1 MPHEIF
7 LRRFDATAASC
18 REAPVCAARRLAP
31 RRLTRSLYASLLVL
45 ALAAAPA
52 RAQESGRVSGTIR
65 DETGAALT
73 GVVGTVASPDSPSSR
88 RTTTDGSGYFVF
100 TDLPP
105 SASYRLSATHPDFQ
119 PFRTDRFSLDA
130 GQIVTRD
137 VRLTRALA
145 VQLHVSAPSPAD
157 RSAIAQVIEET
168 LVRDL
173 PVADRGFLPLT
184 ALAPG
189 FTGRPDFPDTQG
201 QHYWSNNVVVD
212 GASDFS
218 KWRGAPRSF
227 SSGYARESIRDV
239 TVFPQLF
246 PASFG
251 GALGSVTMATTRA
264 GGDMWRGSAFG
275 FGRHSALAAPPV
287 FATDKP
293 SGATAQYGATIG
305 GPLASRTFL
314 FASYDA
320 RRAREHNVV
329 SSPAADGVT
338 VPTDQDER
346 IAFARVDHSISATQ
360 SIAARMNLQF
370 LRWHD
375 EPGALT
381 LPGSGTDFTNDAHTI
396 LVTHNAQLTE
406 ALTHELRVQFSHYVD
421 RREDLLPDVYVSRNG
436 YSIEGGL
443 LGPAGLGV
451 SPEHA
456 WEAHES
462 LRRQLGSHT
471 LRFGGSASLVDSHAT
486 GSPYGHGA
494 YFFAGGPAAAPQPYL
509 YMQGVA
515 ESSTATAADA
525 RDVSA
530 GAFVEDEWRASGHVT
545 ITAGVRYDVE
555 QIRRVRNFTASTD
568 TNNFQPR
575 LAVAWAPDGGQTVL
589 RAAAGMYS
597 QQHILYPIVQVQL
610 QGVDG
615 LATIALDRASPTFPT
630 FPAVLP
636 PAIAIAA
643 APRDVYRVGSDFRN
657 AYSLQTGAGIEQRVR
672 GLSVSADYMRLD
684 GFDLMSIVDA
694 NAPASLV
701 KPGQRTVA
709 EADATRPLSPS
720 SGYRKLLTLGNVGRS
735 WYRALQLKAVGGP
748 QSVRFVGA
756 YTFAHADD
764 QANYELP
771 EDSRNLDAEHGRA
784 PTDIRH
790 NASGALTWQIPGERL
805 LTRGWALA
813 TVMVLRSGRPYTMTW
828 GDDRNGT
835 TQNDARPGARNTIET
850 GPYRVVDLSLA
861 KHGTVGRARVEARL
875 ELFNLFNTVNYDE
888 YVGSLQSPLFG
899 QPISAF
905 PRRRLQLALVVRY

>member
-1 MPHEIF
+1 MRTLF
-7 LRRFDATAASC
+7 AC
-18 REAPVCAARRLAP
+18 
-31 RRLTRSLYASLLVL
+31 LLLL
-45 ALAAAPA
+45 ALTSVPA
-52 RAQESGRVSGTIR
+52 DAQQSGTVTGTIR
-65 DETGAALT
+65 DETGAPLPDVA
-73 GVVGTVASPDSPSSR
+73 VTVASADGTFTR
-88 RTTTDGSGYFVF
+88 RTTTDAAGYFVV
-100 TDLPP
+100 TDLP
-105 SASYRLSATHPDFQ
+105 ASTGYQLSATRQDFQ
-119 PFRTDRFSLDA
+119 TIRTERFAVDA
-130 GQIVTRD
+130 GGIVTRD
-137 VRLTRALA
+137 LMLMRALA
-145 VQLHVSAPSPAD
+145 VQLQVSAARPGDASVVD
-157 RSAIAQVIEET
+157 QTIAES

-173 PVADRGFLPLT
+173 PVADRGFLPL
-184 ALAPG
+184 ASMAPG
-189 FTGRPDFPDTQG
+189 FTGRPDFPDSQG
-201 QHYWSNNVVVD
+201 QHYWANNIVVD

-227 SSGYARESIRDV
+227 YSGYARESIREV

-251 GALGSVTMATTRA
+251 GALASVTTATTRA
-264 GGDMWRGSAFG
+264 GGDVWRGSAFG

-293 SGATAQYGATIG
+293 SGGTAQYGTTLG

-329 SSPAADGVT
+329 SSPVAAGVT
-338 VPTDQDER
+338 VPTNQDER

-381 LPGSGTDFTNDAHTI
+381 LPRSGTDFTNDAHTV
-396 LVTHNAQLTE
+396 LVTHNAQLTQ
-406 ALTHELRVQFSHYVD
+406 ALTHELLLQFSRYVD
-421 RREDLLPDVYVSRNG
+421 RRRDLQPSVYVSRSG

-451 SPEHA
+451 NPEHT

-462 LRRQLGSHT
+462 LRHQAGAHT
-471 LRFGGSASLVDSHAT
+471 VRFGGSASLVNSHAT
-486 GSPYGHGA
+486 GSSYMYGA
-494 YFFAGGPAAAPQPYL
+494 YFFGSGPATTPQPYL

-515 ESSTATAADA
+515 AGPTATAADA
-525 RDVSA
+525 RDVSV
-530 GAFVEDEWRASGHVT
+530 GAFVEDEWRIRRDVT
-545 ITAGVRYDVE
+545 ITAGLRYDLE
-555 QIRRVRNFTASTD
+555 QIQHVQDFTADTD
-568 TNNFQPR
+568 ADNLQPR
-575 LAVAWAPDGGQTVL
+575 LTLAWSPGGGQTVF
-589 RAAAGMYS
+589 RAAAGVYT
-597 QQHILYPIVQVQL
+597 QQHILYPVVQVPL

-615 LATIALDRASPTFPT
+615 LATIALDKGSAAFPT

-636 PAIAIAA
+636 PEIAIAA
-643 APRDVYRVGSDFRN
+643 APRDVYRVGTDFRN
-657 AYSLQTGAGIEQRVR
+657 PYSIQTGAGIEQRLR
-672 GLSVSADYMRLD
+672 GIAVSADYVRLD
-684 GFDLMSIVDA
+684 GFDLVSIVDA
-694 NAPASLV
+694 NAPASLTT
-701 KPGQRTVA
+701 PAQRTVA

-735 WYRALQLKAVGGP
+735 WYRALQVKAVGGP
-748 QSVRFVGA
+748 SSVRFVAA

-771 EDSRNLDAEHGRA
+771 EDSRNIDAEHGRA
-784 PTDIRH
+784 PTDLRH
-790 NASGALTWQIPGERL
+790 NGSAALTWQIPGERA

-813 TVMVLRSGRPYTMTW
+813 TVMVLRSGRPYTVTW

-835 TQNDARPGARNTIET
+835 TQNDARPGARNTAET

-861 KHGTVGRARVEARL
+861 KHETVGRARLEARL

-888 YVGSLQSPLFG
+888 YVGSLQSSLFG

-905 PRRRLQLALVVRY
+905 PRRRLQLALVLRY